1 MNIFELQKELAKPNA
16 SNKLIKLATDIKVYN
31 QLKSS
36 FYKTQ
41 DVILNQLSYKTQ
53 TYLLLTAVGYSDVL
67 FGRALLSTFDYNQIT
82 EPKAKLALGRYFE
95 LLNQDAH
102 VVQFML
108 PLFHEKYL
116 TQAADYE
123 ILFGALKEMAM
134 HQQCDA
140 VMIDA
145 LKKFPDIIGFKIYA
159 LSYQLSIRHLYPRN
173 NEFII
178 NNVNFLMTKSKKH
191 EHYAALAFC
200 VYNAGDPNRAYSLYD
215 RALGMIELSDI
226 VNESL
231 GSFNP
236 TSVLDSMNEII
247 DILESQ
253 NKKPFPAFG
262 SLLGLVRDGKL
273 MDYDKDADIGLY
285 VENYQELF
293 SLVSL
298 ICQKDYFFA
307 PSMIKDPK
315 ESHWWNVSITNKKT
329 GAVVDIFFF
338 HRLDNNDYAGVYT
351 HNAVIKWQFK
361 PLTLTRV
368 TLVGKEYWIPENPEA
383 HLEEVYGDWRTPI
396 SVWDSLLN
404 CPNLTKDSKLGSLS
418 FSLERLY
425 NSILK
430 KNLNKFDN
438 YYNTLTQRWGYQF
451 SPETNHH
458 LLSIRSQLV
467 AENKENMK

>member
-1 MNIFELQKELAKPNA
+1 MNIFELQKELAKPNV

-41 DVILNQLSYKTQ
+41 DVIRNQLSYKTQ
-53 TYLLLTAVGYSDVL
+53 TYLLLTAVGYNDVI
-67 FGRALLSTFDYNQIT
+67 FGRDLLSTFDYNQIT
-82 EPKAKLALGRYFE
+82 EPKARLALGRYFD

-178 NNVNFLMTKSKKH
+178 NNVNFLIPKCQRY
-191 EHYAALAFC
+191 EHYAALAGC
-200 VYNAGDPNRAYSLYD
+200 VYHAGDPLGAYSLYD
-215 RALGMIELSDI
+215 RALGMIELPSI

-231 GSFNP
+231 GSFDP
-236 TSVLDSMNEII
+236 RSVLDSMNEII

-273 MDYDKDADIGLY
+273 MDYDKDADIGIY
-285 VENYQELF
+285 IDNYQELF
-293 SLVSL
+293 SLVEL
-298 ICQKDYFFA
+298 VCQKEYFFA
-307 PSMIKDPK
+307 PSMVKDPK
-315 ESHWWNVSITNKKT
+315 ESHWWNVSVTNKKT

-338 HRLDNNDYAGVYT
+338 HRSNNTDYAGAYT
-351 HNAVIKWQFK
+351 PNAVVKWQFK
-361 PLTLTRV
+361 ALTLTRA
-368 TLVGKEYWIPENPEA
+368 TLAGKDYWIPENPEA

-404 CPNLTKDSKLGSLS
+404 CPNLTQDSRLGVLN
-418 FSLERLY
+418 FGLERLY
-425 NSILK
+425 NAVQKRNI
-430 KNLNKFDN
+430 NKFDN
-438 YYNTLTQRWGYQF
+438 YYQNLTQRWGHQF
-451 SPETNHH
+451 TPEADTH
-458 LLSIRSQLV
+458 LAQIRSQLLIGSQE
-467 AENKENMK
+467 ENE